1 LRRVAYDRIRKNM
14 AVLAYFG
21 EEMMDTGKNSKGDI
35 EFIFNQSPNL
45 QDLIKAYSMNEL
57 SVNPRQFSVALKD
70 VKKIIYSQK

>member
-1 LRRVAYDRIRKNM
+1 MDEYKTTDMTIA

>member
-1 LRRVAYDRIRKNM
+1 MNEYKTTDMTIA
-14 AVLAYFG
+14 AVLVYFG
-21 EEMMDTGKNSKGDI
+21 EEMVDTGKNSKRDV

-45 QDLIKAYSMNEL
+45 QDLVKAYSMNEL